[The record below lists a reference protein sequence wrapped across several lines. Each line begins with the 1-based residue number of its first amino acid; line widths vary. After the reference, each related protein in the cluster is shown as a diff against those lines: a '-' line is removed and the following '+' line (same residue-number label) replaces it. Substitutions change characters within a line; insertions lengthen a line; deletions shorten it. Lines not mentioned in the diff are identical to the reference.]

1 MNRRLLL
8 VGLAALPL
16 AATARAQTE
25 EGWETVV
32 GPDLRFR
39 LEMPSPVAKSTAEK
53 EEGHA
58 APRVAYESKRANQ
71 MFDFDYVDYQPT
83 WFAGRDGKAIVKLLG
98 RGEAEKAFP
107 TAKFK
112 YVRDEPVT
120 LQGWDGY
127 ALDIEGEDGGLVMM
141 RTYLVKDRLYRLLT
155 TAQGDMRTRS
165 AALRFIDSLR
175 LAETKS

>member
-1 MNRRLLL
+1 ML
-8 VGLAALPL
+8 GLAALPV
-16 AATARAQTE
+16 AARAQTD

-39 LEMPSPVAKSTAEK
+39 LEMPSPVARSTAEK
-53 EEGHA
+53 EQGNA
-58 APRVAYESKRANQ
+58 APRQAYESKRSDQ
-71 MFDFDYVDYQPT
+71 MFDFDYVDYEPS
-83 WFAGRDGKAIVKLLG
+83 WFAGRDTKQIARLLG

-107 TAKFK
+107 TNKFK

-127 ALDIEGEDGGLVMM
+127 ALDIEGEDGGVVMM
-141 RTYLVKDRLYRLLT
+141 RTYLVKDRLYRMLA

-175 LAETKS
+175 LADTKS